1 MERDMTQGKPFGLIA
16 KFGIPLF
23 LGNVFQQL
31 YNAADSII
39 VSRYVGNDA
48 LAAVGSTGT
57 IMFLIIGFA
66 QGITTGCTV
75 LTSQRYGAKNEK
87 GVRRSVANAILLAII
102 IIALTTLVSILAM
115 KNILILMRTPK
126 EIFGQAYTYITIIC
140 AGLVALVFYNLFSAF
155 LRAVGNSVIPL
166 VALIFSSVLNVV
178 LDLIF
183 IKNFHMGVAGAAI
196 ATVSSQGI
204 SAILCLI
211 YIIKN
216 EKLLWPK
223 KNEWFLDSNDSKLQ
237 IGVGLPMAIQF
248 AITASGTMVM
258 QTAINNFGVVTVSAF
273 AAASKLHGLMSQAF
287 PAMGQAMATYSGQNY
302 GKGNIKHLRE
312 GVRAATIMSTVMA
325 IVTGILAVV
334 LVRPTMMIYFRT
346 AKEVADAFP
355 AAQTYIV
362 LSALFYV
369 PLSYI
374 FIYRNTMQGCGY
386 AFLPLMGGVVE
397 LVSRTVCGIISVC
410 LHNSTL
416 AFFCDSSA
424 WITTGIYVLI
434 AYNFVIKDILK
445 KCDENQQLQV
455 KRL

>member
-1 MERDMTQGKPFGLIA
+1 
-16 KFGIPLF
+16 
-23 LGNVFQQL
+23 
-31 YNAADSII
+31 
-39 VSRYVGNDA
+39 
-48 LAAVGSTGT
+48 
-57 IMFLIIGFA
+57 
-66 QGITTGCTV
+66 
-75 LTSQRYGAKNEK
+75 
-87 GVRRSVANAILLAII
+87 
-102 IIALTTLVSILAM
+102 
-115 KNILILMRTPK
+115 
-126 EIFGQAYTYITIIC
+126 
-140 AGLVALVFYNLFSAF
+140 
-155 LRAVGNSVIPL
+155 
-166 VALIFSSVLNVV
+166 
-178 LDLIF
+178 
-183 IKNFHMGVAGAAI
+183 
-196 ATVSSQGI
+196 
-204 SAILCLI
+204 
-211 YIIKN
+211 
-216 EKLLWPK
+216 
-223 KNEWFLDSNDSKLQ
+223 
-237 IGVGLPMAIQF
+237 
-248 AITASGTMVM
+248 
-258 QTAINNFGVVTVSAF
+258 
-273 AAASKLHGLMSQAF
+273 
-287 PAMGQAMATYSGQNY
+287 MATYSGQNY

-312 GVRAATIMSTVMA
+312 GVRVATIMSTVMA
-325 IVTGILAVV
+325 IVTGILAVI

>member
-1 MERDMTQGKPFGLIA
+1 MERDMTQGKPFGLIM
-16 KFGIPLF
+16 KFGFPLF
-23 LGNVFQQL
+23 LGNIFQQL

-75 LTSQRYGAKNEK
+75 LTSQRFGAKNEK

-102 IIALTTLVSILAM
+102 IVFLTTLVSILAM
-115 KNILILMRTPK
+115 NNILTLMRTPK
-126 EIFGQAYTYITIIC
+126 EIFDQAYTYITIIC
-140 AGLVALVFYNLFSAF
+140 GGLVALVFYNLFSAF
-155 LRAVGNSVIPL
+155 LRAVGNSMIPL
-166 VALIFSSVLNVV
+166 VALVFSSVLNVI
-178 LDLIF
+178 LDLTL
-183 IKNFHMGVAGAAI
+183 IKGFHMGVAGAAI
-196 ATVSSQGI
+196 ATVTSQGI

-223 KNEWFLDSNDSKLQ
+223 KHEWYLELGDSKLQ
-237 IGVGLPMAIQF
+237 LGVGLPMAIQF

-258 QTAINNFGVVTVSAF
+258 QAAINNFGVVTVSAF

-312 GVRAATIMSTVMA
+312 GVKVATITSTIMA
-325 IVTGILAVV
+325 VIMGIVAVILVK
-334 LVRPTMMIYFRT
+334 PTMMIYFRT

-355 AAQTYIV
+355 AARTYIM
-362 LSALFYV
+362 LSASFYV

-374 FIYRNTMQGCGY
+374 FIFRNTMQGCGY

-397 LVSRTVCGIISVC
+397 LVSRACCGIISVY
-410 LHNSTL
+410 LHNQTL

-424 WITTGIYVLI
+424 WITTGIYAVI
-434 AYNFVIKDILK
+434 AYKFVIRDILK
-445 KCDENQQLQV
+445 RCDENQQLV
-455 KRL
+455 DVRV